1 MILRKNDETKT
12 YSDTIE
18 IKRACKQ
25 DDANNGYG
33 ECKYSIEMKLSHF
46 LIIMTEMI
54 SKRCI
59 SECPKN
65 QVSYNNIC
73 FDNCLNVLLLKM

>member
-25 DDANNGYG
+25 DDAEVNNGYG

-46 LIIMTEMI
+46 LIID
-54 SKRCI
+54 
-59 SECPKN
+59 
-65 QVSYNNIC
+65 YNARNDIK
-73 FDNCLNVLLLKM
+73 KMYK